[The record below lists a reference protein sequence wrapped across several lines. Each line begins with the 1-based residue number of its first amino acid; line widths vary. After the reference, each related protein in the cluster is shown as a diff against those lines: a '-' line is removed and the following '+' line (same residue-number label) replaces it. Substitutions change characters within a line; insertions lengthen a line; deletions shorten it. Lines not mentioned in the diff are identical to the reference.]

1 VIITIA
7 MVQVPFLVL
16 GHNTFPD
23 QLTFRKYCTLE
34 PPLKDQA
41 LSLSL
46 SLCYREL
53 HSWEKQIL
61 VLCSTGILGFRILYT
76 RFGDQQDEE
85 EA

>member
-1 VIITIA
+1 

-46 SLCYREL
+46 SL
-53 HSWEKQIL
+53 SPTGN
-61 VLCSTGILGFRILYT
+61 STAGKNKYLSY
-76 RFGDQQDEE
+76 
-85 EA
+85 AAPAS